1 MSADEKKTGNENG
14 RTGPEAAGTVRNRAA
29 ALRRQAVK
37 SFRLNWRAQRLV
49 WKVAKGYTILDY
61 TFPLLNV
68 CSNYW
73 NIIFSAR
80 LLDAVLYDRDPA
92 KLFLTAAALLG
103 GNALIGLLRHLIGT
117 ENAGLGFGFRFRQ
130 RMIFGEKLMSLDYE
144 ALESEKV
151 QAGYKRVERETFN
164 DGKNLSALAML
175 PDVFAN
181 LLSIGIA
188 LGVFAEVFMRTHAM
202 RGWLIAGLAFSLFG
216 IWLSAYCDGGIQKCF
231 EECQEKISENCVQR
245 DGYMEYF
252 GDYQRGKE
260 IRIFQL
266 GRLLIGKLMDS
277 HHFNDRMLD
286 ERNRKCM
293 RLGCLLE
300 AGDIVVMAIN
310 RCVAAAA
317 ALAGWIT
324 VGGMMQY
331 VEVLEN
337 LAQSVHAVAVEGC
350 SLWYNAHYLERYFEF
365 LDMPVRGNRRGSIP
379 VEKRMDGDYRIRFEH
394 VSFRYP
400 GSEEWAVR
408 DLSMEFTAGEKLAV
422 VGMNGSGKSTFIKLL
437 CRLYDPDE
445 GTIYMNDID
454 IRRYDYREYLSLFSV
469 VFQDFKLFSFTLGE
483 NVAVAEDYDREQVK
497 DALEKAG
504 LGEFLQRHE
513 KGLDTVLYR
522 NFDSGGVEI
531 SGGEAQKIALARAVC
546 KGAALVILD
555 EPTAALDPVSEYEIY
570 RRFNDL
576 VADRTTVYI
585 SHRMS
590 SCRFCRDIAVFDRG
604 RLVQRGSH
612 EELMG
617 QTGGKYYELWTA
629 QAQHYVAET

>member
-1 MSADEKKTGNENG
+1 MSADK
-14 RTGPEAAGTVRNRAA
+14 RISRAVNA
-29 ALRRQAVK
+29 
-37 SFRLNWRAQRLV
+37 FRLNWRAQKLM
-49 WKVAKGYTILDY
+49 WKVAKGCTILDY
-61 TFPLLNV
+61 ASRLLNT
-68 CSNYW
+68 CGNYW
-73 NIIFSAR
+73 SIFFSAR
-80 LLDAVLYDRDPA
+80 LIDHVLYDRDPE
-92 KLFLTAAALLG
+92 KLLLTTAALLA
-103 GNALIGLLRHLIGT
+103 GNALIYLLRQLAETGR
-117 ENAGLGFGFRFRQ
+117 ESLGFHFTFRQ
-130 RMIFGEKLMSLDYE
+130 KMIFSEKLTDLDYE

-151 QAGYKRVERETFN
+151 QAGYRRVERETFN
-164 DGKNLSALAML
+164 DGRNLSALSDIPWVISHL
-175 PDVFAN
+175 I
-181 LLSIGIA
+181 SIVIA
-188 LGVFAEVFMRTHAM
+188 LGVFADVFIRMDGMRI
-202 RGWLIAGLAFSLFG
+202 WLVAGLVFSILG
-216 IWLSAYCDGGIQKCF
+216 ICLTAYCDGKSEKTF
-231 EECQEKISENCVQR
+231 EECQEKISDNCVKR
-245 DGYMEYF
+245 DGYLDYF
-252 GDYQRGKE
+252 KDYQRGKE

-286 ERNRKCM
+286 ERNKKSM
-293 RLGCLLE
+293 RFTLLSE
-300 AGDIVVMAIN
+300 GGDTLVMTLN
-310 RCVAAAA
+310 RCVAAVA

-331 VEVLEN
+331 VEVMEN
-337 LAQSVHAVAVEGC
+337 LAYSVRAVAQAGC

-365 LDMPVRGNRRGSIP
+365 LDMPGRNGMEGTIP
-379 VEKRMDGDYRIRFEH
+379 VEKRTDGDYRIRFDH

-400 GSEEWAVR
+400 GSKEWAIR
-408 DLSMEFTAGEKLAV
+408 DLSMEFTMGEKLAV

-454 IRRYDYREYLSLFSV
+454 IRRYAYREYLSLFSV

-483 NVAVAEDYDREQVK
+483 NVAVAEDYDREKVK

-504 LGEFLQRHE
+504 MGEFLKTHE
-513 KGLDTVLYR
+513 RGLDTVLYR
-522 NFDSGGVEI
+522 NFDSDGVEI

-590 SCRFCRDIAVFDRG
+590 SCRFCRDIAVFDQG

-612 EELMG
+612 EELLG
-617 QTGGKYYELWTA
+617 QAGGKYRELWTA
-629 QAQHYVAET
+629 QAQHYVAEG